1 MKQKFRRC
9 EPRHLSCRALIIE
22 LTRNARGK
30 TYEIFEKGAQTL
42 TECRSIAYRPAWRSF
57 YKYWLFCWLI
67 FPVFVIV
74 WKRYSSALIVTPDT
88 LICKKGIFNV
98 KSTEVA
104 LEYIQSVEIKQSI
117 AERLLMVGTIFAG
130 TAATQGYEIKF
141 RGAPCP
147 HRITERIRLFSRMQR
162 EKEM

>member
-1 MKQKFRRC
+1 MT
-9 EPRHLSCRALIIE
+9 ESSL
-22 LTRNARGK
+22 K
-30 TYEIFEKGAQTL
+30 T
-42 TECRSIAYRPAWRSF
+42 YRPAWRSF

-98 KSTEVA
+98 KSTELA
-104 LEYIQSVEIKQSI
+104 LEYIQSVEIKQSL
-117 AERLLMVGTIFAG
+117 AERLLAVGTILAG

-141 RGAPCP
+141 SGVPRPR
-147 HRITERIRLFSRMQR
+147 RITEKIRLYSRMQR